1 MMNEVKIKKEIF
13 QRVKSLREEVE
24 EGLKYGIPHLVGELV
39 PDSEKGPRLDL
50 VVTVFSDSSNQILLR
65 DGNSIL
71 FMMPVDDSNPRKI
84 FLELWAF
91 LSGRTESKKL
101 EPGTVVRGILK
112 SVLQR
117 SGYNVIWMN
126 VIGGEN
132 SGYVE
137 VLVSKGEA
145 RYRMTF
151 EKRKADEFVLVDME
165 RL

>member
-1 MMNEVKIKKEIF
+1 MNEARLRKELF
-13 QRVKSLREEVE
+13 QRVKSLGGEIE
-24 EGLKYGIPHLVGELV
+24 EGLKYGTPHLVGEIA
-39 PDSEKGPRLDL
+39 PDSGRGLRLDL
-50 VVTVFSDSSNQILLR
+50 VVTVFSGSSNKVLLK
-65 DGNSIL
+65 DGNSLL
-71 FMMPVDDSNPRKI
+71 FMMPVEDPNPRKV

-91 LSGRTESKKL
+91 LNGRSESKRL
-101 EPGTVVRGILK
+101 EPGAVVRGILK

-117 SGYNVIWMN
+117 RGYSIIWMN

-137 VLVSKGEA
+137 VLASKGGA

-151 EKRKADEFVLVDME
+151 EKRKADEFVLVDIE